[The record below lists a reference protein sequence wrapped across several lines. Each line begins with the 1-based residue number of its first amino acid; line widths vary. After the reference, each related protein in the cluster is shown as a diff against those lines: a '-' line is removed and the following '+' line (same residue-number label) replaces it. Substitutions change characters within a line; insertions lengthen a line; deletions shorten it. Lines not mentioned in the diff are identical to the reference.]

1 MLGASTAKENTHG
14 DPGVISMSQSASLV
28 EFSLDGPRGKLV
40 TSQPKSAAENLAE
53 RRGDRVCNSHG
64 EISAQEAFA
73 ALNDPQ
79 YVRSIQKIYLGTKSF
94 TLPAAELLCEK
105 IKQMEN
111 LEVADIS
118 DTISGIM
125 EDEAYP
131 VLKVFGKA
139 LENLPKLREIHC
151 NRNALGPRVDA
162 FDNVLTGRLT
172 AASFCVTGMSAEA
185 CQIAAKAFVSN
196 GPLPLQLR
204 RLHFAE
210 STSNSGGAEAIASML
225 KHCAYLED
233 FRLASVRSGAQGMAA
248 VCREIRDAALPLAV
262 LDLSDNSFND
272 NQCDA
277 SLPLGRML
285 NAVAPTLRRL
295 TLKSI
300 CLRDEGY
307 RNIHEGLS
315 ACNNLEALN
324 LDDTDVDDFSAVPE
338 FAELLGSGLPALRE
352 LSISEFFVD
361 DAGVDA
367 LAEALERR
375 ADAGRPALRVLDLR
389 TNGLSDEALRRLL
402 PAIAK
407 LNASSGSSR
416 GFEDGGLRLEGNDLS
431 DEAVSFLRSVFG
443 SAGRA
448 GELADI
454 DPCGQ
459 AEDPSMFS
467 DPAFAARVKLPDLSL
482 QQQTV
487 EPGGV
492 GDDAESKHES
502 PQQPQSRPAKIG
514 FSSPSGGGSSN
525 GIGFQDE
532 IIYEARVGDNS
543 SALRDAATTFIRDC
557 QEVRNR
563 SWPAALRGHTI
574 TVSKEVVTGD
584 GRTVTFS
591 AEVNV

>member
-1 MLGASTAKENTHG
+1 
-14 DPGVISMSQSASLV
+14 MSPSANLV

-73 ALNDPQ
+73 ALNDSE

-94 TLPAAELLCEK
+94 TLAAAELLCEK

-125 EDEAYP
+125 EAEAYP
-131 VLKVFGKA
+131 VLKAFGKA

-185 CQIAAKAFVSN
+185 CQIAAKAFISN

-204 RLHFAE
+204 QLHFAE
-210 STSNSGGAEAIASML
+210 STSNSAGAEAISTML

-233 FRLASVRSGAQGMAA
+233 FRLASVRSGAQGMKAI
-248 VCREIRDAALPLAV
+248 CREIRDATLPLAD
-262 LDLSDNSFND
+262 LDLSDNSFVEKG
-272 NQCDA
+272 CDA
-277 SLPLGRML
+277 SSLLGSML

-300 CLRDEGY
+300 CLTAAGY
-307 RNIHEGLS
+307 HNVHEGLS
-315 ACNNLEALN
+315 ACNNLEALY
-324 LDDTDVDDFSAVPE
+324 LDDSNVDNFSVVPE
-338 FAELLGSGLPALRE
+338 FAKLLGHGLPALRE
-352 LSISEFFVD
+352 LSISEFFVGD
-361 DAGVDA
+361 SGVDA

-375 ADAGRPALRVLDLR
+375 AEAGRPALRVLDLR
-389 TNGLSDEALRRLL
+389 TNELSDDALRRLL

-407 LNASSGSSR
+407 LNASSGSSC
-416 GFEDGGLRLEGNDLS
+416 GFENGGLRLDGNELS
-431 DEAVSFLRSVFG
+431 DDAVTFLHSVFE

-448 GELADI
+448 AELAEI
-454 DPCGQ
+454 DPCGE

-482 QQQTV
+482 QRQIV
-487 EPGGV
+487 EPGF
-492 GDDAESKHES
+492 DAESKNES
-502 PQQPQSRPAKIG
+502 PQPQSRPAKLG
-514 FSSPSGGGSSN
+514 FSSPAGAASSR
-525 GIGFQDE
+525 GIGFEDE
-532 IIYEARVGDNS
+532 IIYEARVRDHS
-543 SALRDAATTFIRDC
+543 AALRDAATTFIRDC

-563 SWPAALRGHTI
+563 SWPAALRGRLI

-584 GRTVTFS
+584 GQTVTFS